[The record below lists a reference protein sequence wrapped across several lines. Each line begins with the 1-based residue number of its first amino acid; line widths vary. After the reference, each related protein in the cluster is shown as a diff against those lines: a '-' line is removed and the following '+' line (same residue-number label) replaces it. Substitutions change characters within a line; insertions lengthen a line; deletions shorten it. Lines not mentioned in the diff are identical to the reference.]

1 MKTFYRGKNQTFVK
15 NNIKSS
21 KLYHNIEQYKS
32 SNNNSNPTIYQSIF
46 NQNQYQDFNNNT
58 SNNQNQNNYNN
69 NNKTNT
75 TIPLSKLVNIPKS
88 HTNIIPNTYLN
99 PSHMKFNKGTKKIF
113 NKFPS
118 RSHEKINENN
128 DMNIINNNSNINNY
142 KNNININLKK
152 SVEYKQIIINNN
164 IDEIPKK
171 KMGTSQMNFYT
182 KNNMNL
188 FPNIKNNSI
197 NNNINNNLK
206 EKENLFSINSGW
218 MIFNEMNIYND
229 FIKQNMNKENYKKKL
244 DFQYRRK
251 EEKLKKGQNQ
261 LILERLQKKYE
272 SQNKAQNMH
281 RTGTGFYQKNK
292 KGNKRQYSALEN
304 SNNDLI
310 NKNNEN
316 NKKETK
322 SEFSKKNSVN
332 SINTIDRKIQIDAN
346 NSIQNDTKFNKTY
359 NNGFNVKK
367 FNKERKKKEKIIFT
381 KIFKHFKKRTKA
393 NYFWVKYFNKK
404 IKLKSKEEENENN
417 FFTFKKKIISKSYD
431 KNDIIF
437 PKIFKKIL
445 RKNVIFKKNRKLI
458 LKREKIRYNTDNSE
472 INEIKEYKRQQ
483 RKIKSKKSEYYSHYI
498 HINNNN
504 KKEKIELDSNSE
516 SDNSF
521 YKKNEP
527 QFRGIFDKDYNN
539 NTNTNDIKNNKETKD
554 NKDQR
559 NFTFRTTS
567 NFFSKNNNNKEN
579 TKEKNTNKNS
589 EANKEKKEQKEKFNI
604 ENIINNVIENNKK
617 AAAARSS
624 TSFYNIGSNFMNN
637 RMRSTKTN
645 FFSAK
650 ENKGGNFTGTKDSN
664 FTKEQANEGRYYKP
678 NSLKLTLINPLGWRK
693 HEEIWSNLVS
703 LKLGL
708 NDLEK
713 YLHPPNDT
721 DVLVSSYLKM
731 NPKVINFC
739 SIQKINTS
747 KTNIENNN
755 FISFMIDDNI
765 QNPKQEIKKWKEAY
779 KRVIFRWHPDKL
791 FATLEEINFK
801 NEQQKVELKKKSTQI
816 INNMN
821 TLYRNII
828 EILNKIAENKNDK
841 EGIS

>member
-1 MKTFYRGKNQTFVK
+1 MKTSYRGKNRAFVK

-32 SNNNSNPTIYQSIF
+32 SVNSSNPTIYQSIF
-46 NQNQYQDFNNNT
+46 NQNQYQDFSNNT
-58 SNNQNQNNYNN
+58 LNNQNQNNYNN
-69 NNKTNT
+69 KTSI
-75 TIPLSKLVNIPKS
+75 TIPLCKLANIPKS
-88 HTNIIPNTYLN
+88 NTNIIPNTYSN
-99 PSHMKFNKGTKKIF
+99 PSHMRFNKGSKKIF

-128 DMNIINNNSNINNY
+128 DINIIDNNSNNINNN
-142 KNNININLKK
+142 KNNMNINLKK
-152 SVEYKQIIINNN
+152 SVEYKQIILNKN

-171 KMGTSQMNFYT
+171 KMGTSQINFYT

-218 MIFNEMNIYND
+218 MIFNEMNVYND
-229 FIKQNMNKENYKKKL
+229 FIKQNLNKENYKKKL

-272 SQNKAQNMH
+272 SQIKSQNMH

-292 KGNKRQYSALEN
+292 KGKRQYSAQEN
-304 SNNDLI
+304 SSNDLI
-310 NKNNEN
+310 NKNIDIN
-316 NKKETK
+316 NKKEIK
-322 SEFSKKNSVN
+322 SELSKKNSIN
-332 SINTIDRKIQIDAN
+332 SINSIDRKIQIDAN
-346 NSIQNDTKFNKTY
+346 NSIQNDIKFNKTY
-359 NNGFNVKK
+359 NNGFNLKK

-381 KIFKHFKKRTKA
+381 KIFKYFKKRTKA

-404 IKLKSKEEENENN
+404 IKLKSREEENENN
-417 FFTFKKKIISKSYD
+417 FFTYKKKIISKSYD
-431 KNDIIF
+431 RNDIIF
-437 PKIFKKIL
+437 PKLFKKIL
-445 RKNVIFKKNRKLI
+445 RKNVIFKKNRRLI
-458 LKREKIRYNTDNSE
+458 LKKEKIRYNTDNSE

-498 HINNNN
+498 HLNNNN

-521 YKKNEP
+521 FKKNDP
-527 QFRGIFDKDYNN
+527 QFRGIFDKDFNN
-539 NTNTNDIKNNKETKD
+539 NTNSNDIKNNKETND
-554 NKDQR
+554 NKEQR

-567 NFFSKNNNNKEN
+567 NFFSKNNNKEN

-589 EANKEKKEQKEKFNI
+589 ESNKEKKEQKEKFNI

-650 ENKGGNFTGTKDSN
+650 DNNKGGNFTGTKDSN

-841 EGIS
+841 EGNS

>member
-1 MKTFYRGKNQTFVK
+1 METSFRDKNRKILK
-15 NNIKSS
+15 NEIKST
-21 KLYHNIEQYKS
+21 KFYHNFEQYKS
-32 SNNNSNPTIYQSIF
+32 SNHSSNPTIYQSIL
-46 NQNQYQDFNNNT
+46 NQNQSQDFVKNLPNNLF
-58 SNNQNQNNYNN
+58 QNKFN

-75 TIPLSKLVNIPKS
+75 TIPLNKMANMTKS
-88 HTNIIPNTYLN
+88 NKKIIPNTYLN
-99 PSHMKFNKGTKKIF
+99 PSHIHFNKRAKNIF

-118 RSHEKINENN
+118 RSQEKINDNN
-128 DMNIINNNSNINNY
+128 EINIIDNNY
-142 KNNININLKK
+142 AQINLKK
-152 SVEYKQIIINNN
+152 SVANRQN
-164 IDEIPKK
+164 IMNKNTEEKPKK
-171 KMGTSQMNFYT
+171 KMGASQMNFYS
-182 KNNMNL
+182 KKNMNY
-188 FPNIKNNSI
+188 FPNIN
-197 NNNINNNLK
+197 NNNINNLK
-206 EKENLFSINSGW
+206 EKENLFSINSDW
-218 MIFNEMNIYND
+218 MLFNEMNMYND
-229 FIKQNMNKENYKKKL
+229 FNKQNINKENYKKQF
-244 DFQYRRK
+244 DFQYKRK

-272 SQNKAQNMH
+272 SQIKSQNMH
-281 RTGTGFYQKNK
+281 LFGNGNYHKTK
-292 KGNKRQYSALEN
+292 KGNKRQYSAQEN
-304 SNNDLI
+304 NNNFLI
-310 NKNNEN
+310 NKNNEKN
-316 NKKETK
+316 NKKEIQ
-322 SEFSKKNSVN
+322 SELSKKNSIN
-332 SINTIDRKIQIDAN
+332 SINTVDRKIQIDAN
-346 NSIQNDTKFNKTY
+346 NSIPNEKAFIKTY

-367 FNKERKKKEKIIFT
+367 FNRERKKKEKIIFT
-381 KIFKHFKKRTKA
+381 KIFKYFTKRTKA

-404 IKLKSKEEENENN
+404 IKLKSKEEENDNN
-417 FFTFKKKIISKSYD
+417 FYTYKKKNISKSYD
-431 KNDIIF
+431 KNNLNF
-437 PKIFKKIL
+437 PKLFKKIL

-458 LKREKIRYNTDNSE
+458 LKKEKIKYNTDNSE

-483 RKIKSKKSEYYSHYI
+483 RKLKSKKTEYNSHYI
-498 HINNNN
+498 RINGNN
-504 KKEKIELDSNSE
+504 KKEKIELDSCSE

-521 YKKNEP
+521 FKNKEP
-527 QFRGIFDKDYNN
+527 QFRGIFDKDLNN
-539 NTNTNDIKNNKETKD
+539 NVNSNDIKDNKENQE
-554 NKDQR
+554 NKEQKKF
-559 NFTFRTTS
+559 NFRTTS
-567 NFFSKNNNNKEN
+567 NFFYKNNNNKEN

-589 EANKEKKEQKEKFNI
+589 EPNREQNEKFNI

-650 ENKGGNFTGTKDSN
+650 ESKGGNFTGTKDSN

-747 KTNIENNN
+747 KTNVENNN

-791 FATLEEINFK
+791 FSTLEEINFK
-801 NEQQKVELKKKSTQI
+801 SEQQKIELKKKSTQI

-828 EILNKIAENKNDK
+828 EILNKIAENKNNKD
-841 EGIS
+841 GIS